1 MPNSKKA
8 GSYTRVFT
16 VSQCYFEW
24 NVRQSSPYQFQSIL
38 LHPRMQFPLIPTIAE
53 HSSPQIFL
61 LFSGSD
67 LLGVCLV
74 QLKTDGQAPARR
86 YLFLAFGL
94 TKSSSRKWSE
104 QSFEYFVRVK
114 SFFGSLFILEIHTY
128 KGNELNHT
136 SVKQTFY
143 PSDHYHMFT
152 LMRFCSFAKPCQEN
166 PSIVELL

>member
-1 MPNSKKA
+1 MECETKFSLPVSAYSPSPSDAVSVNS
-8 GSYTRVFT
+8 Y
-16 VSQCYFEW
+16 
-24 NVRQSSPYQFQSIL
+24 SSKTFI
-38 LHPRMQFPLIPTIAE
+38 
-53 HSSPQIFL
+53 SSIFL

-86 YLFLAFGL
+86 YLLLAFGL

-114 SFFGSLFILEIHTY
+114 SFLGSLLILEIHTY
-128 KGNELNHT
+128 KRNALNYR

-143 PSDHYHMFT
+143 TIERSDNT
-152 LMRFCSFAKPCQEN
+152 CLP
-166 PSIVELL
+166 